1 MAGRPQLPIG
11 AYGNIK
17 TRDVTIPGKPTVF
30 EALARVRDAD
40 GQTRRVKARG
50 RSKTAAETALKR
62 VLAARTHTEGDLT
75 GESRVR
81 VAAELWLEQRREQA
95 DAGDIAPRTL
105 EKYESVWRLHVS
117 PGLGGLRLREAT
129 VARCEA
135 WQRELRKRVSP
146 EETRK
151 ARAVLSGVLGYA
163 VRMGAIATN
172 PVRDLSP
179 IPGGRRRQPRAMT
192 SQERATWLAWLDT
205 HVADDPRRPR
215 KAPAP
220 RTAEQTA
227 DLVASRA
234 LGDITRVMLATGARV
249 GETMALSWDDV
260 DLEAGTVH
268 LRHHL
273 VRVKGEG
280 LVRAPGTKRGDGRLL
295 RLPSWALDV
304 LMRRRLASQG
314 ATPVFPDELG
324 GWRDPNL
331 VMRWI
336 RWSRDAAGFDWLTSH
351 VFRQT
356 VITILDEAGLSTRT
370 VADQVGHAQISQTQ
384 SYMARRVA
392 SDAAAAALEHLL

>member
-1 MAGRPQLPIG
+1 MAGRPQLPVG
-11 AYGNIK
+11 AYGSIR
-17 TRDVTIPGKPTVF
+17 TRDVTPPGKPTVW

-40 GQTRRVKARG
+40 GVTRRVKARG
-50 RSKTAAETALKR
+50 RSRTAAETALKR
-62 VLAARTHTEGDLT
+62 VLVGRTHVEGDFT
-75 GESRVR
+75 GDSRVQS
-81 VAAELWLEQRREQA
+81 AGALWLEQRREQA
-95 DAGDIAPRTL
+95 AAGDIAPRTL
-105 EKYESVWRLHVS
+105 EKYESVWRLHVA
-117 PGLGGLRLREAT
+117 PGLGELRLREAS

-135 WQRELRKRVSP
+135 WQRELRRRVSP
-146 EETRK
+146 EECRK
-151 ARAVLSGVLGYA
+151 ARAVLSQVLGYA
-163 VRMGAIATN
+163 VRMGAIPTN

-179 IPGGRRRQPRAMT
+179 IPGGRKRQPRAMT
-192 SQERATWLAWLDT
+192 AAERAAWLSWLDT

-215 KAPAP
+215 KVAD
-220 RTAEQTA
+220 RTAGQTA
-227 DLVASRA
+227 ELIASRA

-249 GETMALSWDDV
+249 GEVMALGWDDV

-280 LVRAPGTKRGDGRLL
+280 LRRAPGTKRGDGRML
-295 RLPSWALDV
+295 RLPSWATDV
-304 LMRRRLASQG
+304 LLRRRVAAEG
-314 ATPVFPDELG
+314 ETPVFPDDLG

-336 RWSRDAAGFDWLTSH
+336 RWSRDQAGFGWLTSH

-370 VADQVGHAQISQTQ
+370 VADQVGHSQISQTQ

-392 SDAAAAALEHLL
+392 SDAAAAALEDLL